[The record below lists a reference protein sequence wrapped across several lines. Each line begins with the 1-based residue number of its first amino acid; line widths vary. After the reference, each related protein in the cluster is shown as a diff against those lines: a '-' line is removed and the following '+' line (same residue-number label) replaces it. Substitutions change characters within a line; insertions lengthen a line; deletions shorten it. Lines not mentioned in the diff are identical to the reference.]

1 MKKKGANPNGNDI
14 AKVYRKA
21 SQKDIDIWSNA
32 RDKEEP
38 MKVRA

>member
-1 MKKKGANPNGNDI
+1 MKKKGDESFEAPDI
-14 AKVYRKA
+14 AKIYRKA

-38 MKVRA
+38 S